1 MPRTN
6 IQFIKGNSK
15 NVGHKLSSE
24 KVNLILP
31 KDSNYRSK
39 TKGLNIYRSSLFL
52 IIYDIPSI
60 SSGVNPVA
68 WKMISTTTPSFFKLR
83 TFSLFSSIRP
93 FSQPL
98 ISHYTSHGNS

>member
-39 TKGLNIYRSSLFL
+39 TKGFNIYRSSLFL
-52 IIYDIPSI
+52 MIYDIPSI

-68 WKMISTTTPSFFKLR
+68 WEMISTATPSFFKLR